1 MENSNGADIVKSY
14 NKHTFFINVVTVFAC
29 GANDHNVLGLS
40 YAGTTL
46 TPEPVSISIDI
57 DTGYNHAVAI
67 DETGMITAW
76 GRMIG
81 DNVVKG

>member
-1 MENSNGADIVKSY
+1 MDSWEMVQKDTLAILTHMENSNGADIVKSY
-14 NKHTFFINVVTVFAC
+14 NKHTFFFINVVTVFAC

-57 DTGYNHAVAI
+57 DTGYKPCSCN
-67 DETGMITAW
+67 
-76 GRMIG
+76 R
-81 DNVVKG
+81 